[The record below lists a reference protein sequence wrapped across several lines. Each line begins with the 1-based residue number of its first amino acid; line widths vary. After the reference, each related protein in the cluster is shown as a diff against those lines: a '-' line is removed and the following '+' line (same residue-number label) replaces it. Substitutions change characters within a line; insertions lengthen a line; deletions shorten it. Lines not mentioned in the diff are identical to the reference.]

1 MGMARRDAAIHEGA
15 TLPSGATKLLVGI
28 GRGNFDRQ
36 KHYMRMFGE
45 QILPHFA

>member
-1 MGMARRDAAIHEGA
+1 MARRDALIHEGVA
-15 TLPSGATKLLVGI
+15 VPPGATNLWVGI

-45 QILPHFA
+45 QILPHFV

>member
-1 MGMARRDAAIHEGA
+1 MARRDALIHQGVA
-15 TLPSGATKLLVGI
+15 VPPGATKLWVGI

-36 KHYMRMFGE
+36 EHYMRIFGE

>member
-15 TLPSGATKLLVGI
+15 TLPSGATKLWVGI

-36 KHYMRMFGE
+36 KHYMRIFGE

>member
-1 MGMARRDAAIHEGA
+1 
-15 TLPSGATKLLVGI
+15 LWVGI

-36 KHYMRMFGE
+36 EHYMRIFGE